1 MRLIM
6 CVTSKQWLLN
16 FKNNTNLGLIL
27 MVAQN
32 RKYYN
37 LNIGILLMAK
47 LVIKF
52 LNLDGA

>member
-1 MRLIM
+1 MY
-6 CVTSKQWLLN
+6 VTSKQWLLN

-32 RKYYN
+32 RKYYS